1 MRDSFCRAQAVRALT
16 YIFIQVRALADK
28 FHAIARNV
36 KHAESIE
43 KIIMDTTN
51 CLCGFWKHRAEL
63 EKTFPEGIPYVFPEL
78 VDLAKHLVRESFQEP
93 YQVTLHVLPNDLA
106 RSVCSRVATTFER
119 MLLLL
124 HKADC
129 TAPAFRNCH
138 KNIKV
143 RNAQCF
149 PDYDVLS

>member
-1 MRDSFCRAQAVRALT
+1 MLSTL
-16 YIFIQVRALADK
+16 
-28 FHAIARNV
+28 
-36 KHAESIE
+36 AESIE

-63 EKTFPEGIPYVFPEL
+63 EITFPKGIPYGFPVL

-106 RSVCSRVATTFER
+106 SLVCSRVATTFER

-124 HKADC
+124 QTADC
-129 TAPAFRNCH
+129 TEQAFTTATRISKCGML
-138 KNIKV
+138 
-143 RNAQCF
+143 NAF
-149 PDYDVLS
+149 LNESSL